1 MNAIGCSLLITIFLF
16 LVILTTLF
24 LTKPKCVINE
34 NPSNKSKKFNLNL
47 AIFYSLD
54 IAIFIGLIFFLTTRN
69 YFNKSSDFNSEK
81 NPKVQQFT
89 YA

>member
-1 MNAIGCSLLITIFLF
+1 MNAIGSSLLIIIFLF
-16 LVILTTLF
+16 LVILTAFF
-24 LTKPKCVINE
+24 LTKPKCVVNE

-54 IAIFIGLIFFLTTRN
+54 IALLGGLLFFLTTRN
-69 YFNKSSDFNSEK
+69 SLNKSSDFNSKED
-81 NPKVQQFT
+81 PKIQKFT